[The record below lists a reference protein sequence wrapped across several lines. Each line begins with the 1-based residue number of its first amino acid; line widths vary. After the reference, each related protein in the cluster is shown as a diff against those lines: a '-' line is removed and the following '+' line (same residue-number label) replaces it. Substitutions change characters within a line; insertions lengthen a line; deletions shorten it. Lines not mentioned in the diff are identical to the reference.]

1 MFILNL
7 LFPKHRSVD
16 YDDDRYYIANNL
28 RNTQFAMHPNP
39 SPVQN
44 NYVQKSLVV
53 SNYPSNRF
61 LSQVKRTTTNNNA
74 NLNIRPNA
82 DPRQDVGLPR
92 SSIV

>member
-1 MFILNL
+1 M
-7 LFPKHRSVD
+7 D

-61 LSQVKRTTTNNNA
+61 LSHVKRTTTNNNA
-74 NLNIRPNA
+74 NLNIHPTV
-82 DPRQDVGLPR
+82 DPRQDVGIPR